1 MGKEKLRDIKICAEK
16 LHVAHIISLDKAHTR
31 EKRTTEEIEKNLVNV
46 LRNKEIWK
54 EK

>member
-1 MGKEKLRDIKICAEK
+1 MSKEKLRDLKICAKK
-16 LHVAHIISLDKAHTR
+16 LHVAHIISLDEAHVR

-46 LRNKEIWK
+46 LRNKETWE